1 MGGKSLLA
9 AVLAAILPMGAVCA
23 QGIATGQAVE
33 APTAVPTSYV
43 LPAGTPIVVA
53 TADDLSS
60 TVNKV
65 GDSFKVVVAYD
76 VVDHGIVVVP
86 KGTAGVG
93 EVTFSS
99 KKGGFGR
106 AGLLGIAL
114 RTLDLNGKQIELDGR
129 YREEGKD
136 NGGAAGAVV
145 FAVGIVG
152 IAVTGKNSVIPKGR
166 ELKAHT
172 GEDIAY
178 SAASPAVM
186 PVETMPAPA
195 TITTTAKAQPAAVE
209 PKTN

>member
-1 MGGKSLLA
+1 
-9 AVLAAILPMGAVCA
+9 MGAVNA
-23 QGIATGQAVE
+23 QAIGTGQAVE
-33 APTAVPTSYV
+33 TPTAVPASYV
-43 LPAGTPIVVA
+43 LPAGAPIVVA

-65 GDSFKVVVAYD
+65 GDSFKVIVAYD
-76 VVDHGIVVVP
+76 VVDRGIVVVP
-86 KGTAGVG
+86 KGTTGIG

-152 IAVTGKNSVIPKGR
+152 IAVTGKNSLIPKGR

-172 GEDIAY
+172 GEDISY
-178 SAASPAVM
+178 SAAAPAVV
-186 PVETMPAPA
+186 PVETVPAPVTA
-195 TITTTAKAQPAAVE
+195 NTNTNTAKAQPAAVE

>member
-1 MGGKSLLA
+1 
-9 AVLAAILPMGAVCA
+9 
-23 QGIATGQAVE
+23 
-33 APTAVPTSYV
+33 
-43 LPAGTPIVVA
+43 VVA

-76 VVDHGIVVVP
+76 VVDRGIVVVP
-86 KGTAGVG
+86 KGTTGVG

-195 TITTTAKAQPAAVE
+195 TIITTAKAQPAAVE

>member
-1 MGGKSLLA
+1 LLLA
-9 AVLAAILPMGAVCA
+9 AVAAAILPTGAVNA
-23 QGIATGQAVE
+23 QAIGAGQAVE
-33 APTAVPTSYV
+33 TPTAPPTSFV

-53 TADDLSS
+53 MADDLSS

-65 GDSFKVVVAYD
+65 GDHFKVVVVYD
-76 VVDHGIVVVP
+76 VVDREIVVIP
-86 KGTAGVG
+86 KGTTGIG

-114 RTLDLNGKQIELDGR
+114 RTLDLNGKSVELDGR

-136 NGGAAGAVV
+136 NGAATGAVV
-145 FAVGIVG
+145 FTAGILGAV
-152 IAVTGKNSVIPKGR
+152 VTGKNSTIPKGR

-172 GEDIAY
+172 GEDISY
-178 SAASPAVM
+178 SGAPLAVATAAATPS
-186 PVETMPAPA
+186 PAPA
-195 TITTTAKAQPAAVE
+195 ATSAQPATLE

>member
-1 MGGKSLLA
+1 LA
-9 AVLAAILPMGAVCA
+9 AVLAAILPTGAVNA
-23 QGIATGQAVE
+23 QAAGVGQAVE
-33 APTAVPTSYV
+33 APTIVPTSYV

-65 GDSFKVVVAYD
+65 GDPFKVVVAYD
-76 VVDHGIVVVP
+76 VVDRGIVVVP
-86 KGTAGVG
+86 KGTTGVG
-93 EVTFSS
+93 EVTFST

-152 IAVTGKNSVIPKGR
+152 IAVTGKNSLIPKGR
-166 ELKAHT
+166 ELKAHI
-172 GEDIAY
+172 GEDISY
-178 SAASPAVM
+178 SAMAPAVA
-186 PVETMPAPA
+186 PIATVPAPA
-195 TITTTAKAQPAAVE
+195 NTNTNTTAAKAQPAAVE